1 MQQIFKIKV
10 VLHRLHKPEQMKK
23 LMKGKLILICTI
35 ALLLSACGSKTEKI
49 APGQPQK
56 APPPQSAE
64 AYIIVPSILN
74 SSILVAGTLMPFEET
89 EIHPEVA
96 GKVVGLYIKEGAFV
110 RRGTLLVKLFD
121 GDLQAQLQKLSVQ
134 LKIAKKTQERQEELL
149 KIGGISQQD
158 YDLSLLSVNS
168 IAADMQIL
176 KTNIAKTI
184 IRAPID
190 GKMGFKNIS
199 LGAYITPQTV
209 ITTIRQVN
217 RLKLVF
223 SVPEKYS
230 NKVKIGNTISFGISG
245 TDKKYAAVITATES
259 SITEENRSLKVQAIV
274 NHVDNFITAGG
285 FAKVDFDMGDN
296 KDALMVPTQSVI
308 PQARDKKVIVF
319 RNGIADFTTV
329 VTGIRDSSKVE
340 ITEGLKMGDTIITT
354 GLLSIKPG
362 AKIKISSYKK

>member
-1 MQQIFKIKV
+1 
-10 VLHRLHKPEQMKK
+10 MK
-23 LMKGKLILICTI
+23 LTKGKLIITAI
-35 ALLLSACGSKTEKI
+35 FALFIVACGNKTQKI
-49 APGQPQK
+49 APGQLQN
-56 APPPQSAE
+56 APPPQTAE
-64 AYIIVPSILN
+64 AFIIVPAVLN
-74 SSILVAGTLMPFEET
+74 SSILVAGTLIPFEET

-168 IAADMQIL
+168 IAADMEIL
-176 KTNIAKTI
+176 KTSIAKTI
-184 IRAPID
+184 IRAPFD
-190 GKMGFKNIS
+190 GKIGFKNIS
-199 LGAYITPQTV
+199 IGAYITPQTI

-217 RLKLVF
+217 KLKLIF

-230 NKVKIGNTISFGISG
+230 SKVRIGNTITFSTSGIG
-245 TDKKYAAVITATES
+245 RKYSAVITATES

-274 NHVDNFITAGG
+274 NRVDNSITAGG
-285 FAKVDFDMGDN
+285 FANVDFDMGN
-296 KDALMVPTQSVI
+296 NNDAIMVPTQAVI

-319 RNGIADFTTV
+319 RNGLADFTTV

-340 ITEGLKMGDTIITT
+340 ILEGLKMGDTIITT

-362 AKIKISSYKK
+362 SKIKISSLKK